1 MTTTNVVANRKRYSG
16 QGVVSIAALDANY
29 NPGPFYEIGRVT
41 SAGTQTK
48 ATIYEERNTED
59 GSRSLDLRL
68 IQGKD
73 FTGEFT
79 LESYTPWNVALRFY
93 GLSSVTAG
101 ASVTAESLG
110 EPVTVD
116 STTTMTV
123 VADQLVYTAHQNIT
137 SSGSPPVSTLVL
149 TDSTP
154 TTPVT
159 LVAGTHYAIVD
170 PAFGKI
176 RILSVSGLVMPI
188 KAAYTYGV
196 TITIPVWTEDQMR
209 EFSLRFEMINTF
221 DDSRFLIV
229 IYRAQIETSAIDE
242 LIQEKGVLASK
253 LTFTALIN
261 PNTAPDAALGR
272 FGYVK
277 ML

>member
-1 MTTTNVVANRKRYSG
+1 M
-16 QGVVSIAALDANY
+16 
-29 NPGPFYEIGRVT
+29 
-41 SAGTQTK
+41 
-48 ATIYEERNTED
+48 
-59 GSRSLDLRL
+59 
-68 IQGKD
+68 
-73 FTGEFT
+73 
-79 LESYTPWNVALRFY
+79 
-93 GLSSVTAG
+93 
-101 ASVTAESLG
+101 
-110 EPVTVD
+110 
-116 STTTMTV
+116 
-123 VADQLVYTAHQNIT
+123 
-137 SSGSPPVSTLVL
+137 

-159 LVAGTHYAIVD
+159 LVAGTHYSLVD

-176 RILSVSGLVMPI
+176 RMLSVSGLVMPV
-188 KAAYTYGV
+188 KAAYTYGD

-253 LTFTALIN
+253 LIFTALIN